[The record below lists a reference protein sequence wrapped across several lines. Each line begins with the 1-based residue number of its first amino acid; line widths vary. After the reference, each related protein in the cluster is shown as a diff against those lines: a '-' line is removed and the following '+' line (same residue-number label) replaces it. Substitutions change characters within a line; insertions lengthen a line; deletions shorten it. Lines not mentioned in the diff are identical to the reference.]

1 MNKKSTLNK
10 DLKKFYLLK
19 LHKMARDER
28 KYEILYDEYTTNE
41 LLNQNF
47 TFDEVLDLY
56 DQWKE
61 SQSKWFNSFIEWI
74 LAKNERTTNDT
85 ISA

>member
-1 MNKKSTLNK
+1 MRN
-10 DLKKFYLLK
+10 
-19 LHKMARDER
+19 ER
-28 KYEILYDEYTTNE
+28 LYEVLYEEYTQNE

-56 DQWKE
+56 EQWKQTT
-61 SQSKWFNSFIEWI
+61 SMSFNNFIEWV

>member
-1 MNKKSTLNK
+1 
-10 DLKKFYLLK
+10 
-19 LHKMARDER
+19 MARDER
-28 KYEILYDEYTTNE
+28 KYEILYEEYTTNE

-61 SQSKWFNSFIEWI
+61 SQSLSFNNFIEWI

>member
-1 MNKKSTLNK
+1 
-10 DLKKFYLLK
+10 
-19 LHKMARDER
+19 MARDER
-28 KYEILYDEYTTNE
+28 KYEILYEEYTTNE

>member
-1 MNKKSTLNK
+1 MAKKT
-10 DLKKFYLLK
+10 
-19 LHKMARDER
+19 
-28 KYEILYDEYTTNE
+28 KYEILYEEYQENE
-41 LLNQNF
+41 LLHENF

-61 SQSKWFNSFIEWI
+61 TQSLSFNNFIQWVLE
-74 LAKNERTTNDT
+74 KNERTTNDT

>member
-1 MNKKSTLNK
+1 
-10 DLKKFYLLK
+10 
-19 LHKMARDER
+19 MARDER

-74 LAKNERTTNDT
+74 LAKNDRTNWE
-85 ISA
+85 SNRH

>member
-1 MNKKSTLNK
+1 
-10 DLKKFYLLK
+10 
-19 LHKMARDER
+19 MARDER

>member
-1 MNKKSTLNK
+1 
-10 DLKKFYLLK
+10 
-19 LHKMARDER
+19 MARDER
-28 KYEILYDEYTTNE
+28 KYEILYEEYTTNE

-61 SQSKWFNSFIEWI
+61 SQSKWFNNFIKWI

>member
-1 MNKKSTLNK
+1 MKKE
-10 DLKKFYLLK
+10 K
-19 LHKMARDER
+19 L
-28 KYEILYDEYTTNE
+28 YEVLYEEYCQNE
-41 LLNQNF
+41 LLHKNF

-56 DQWKE
+56 QQWKE
-61 SQSKWFNSFIEWI
+61 SQSMWFNNFIEWI

>member
-1 MNKKSTLNK
+1 
-10 DLKKFYLLK
+10 
-19 LHKMARDER
+19 MARDER

-61 SQSKWFNSFIEWI
+61 SQSKWFNNFIKWI

>member
-1 MNKKSTLNK
+1 MRN
-10 DLKKFYLLK
+10 
-19 LHKMARDER
+19 ER
-28 KYEILYDEYTTNE
+28 LYEVLYEEYTQNE

-56 DQWKE
+56 QQWKE
-61 SQSKWFNSFIEWI
+61 SQSMWFNNFIEWI

>member
-1 MNKKSTLNK
+1 
-10 DLKKFYLLK
+10 
-19 LHKMARDER
+19 LHK
-28 KYEILYDEYTTNE
+28 
-41 LLNQNF
+41 NF

-56 DQWKE
+56 QQWKE
-61 SQSKWFNSFIEWI
+61 SQSMWFNNFIEWI

>member
-1 MNKKSTLNK
+1 MIA
-10 DLKKFYLLK
+10 
-19 LHKMARDER
+19 HER
-28 KYEILYDEYTTNE
+28 KYEVLYEEYTTNE

-61 SQSKWFNSFIEWI
+61 SQSLSFNNFIEWI
-74 LAKNERTTNDT
+74 LEKNDRIER
-85 ISA
+85 